1 MRKFERIKGSTADF
15 PQRATEKSAGYDIK
29 AYGTTVINP
38 MECKNIPTGLK
49 AAAVN
54 RNNLF
59 IICLL
64 IYCKSMNNII
74 LNKDEYLQLVAR
86 SSLYKK
92 YNCIIPGGFGV
103 IDADYYNNT
112 DNEGHFMIPLL
123 NLSNTPVFIP
133 FGERIAQGIFVK
145 YLKTNDDLPVLQVRK
160 GGFGSTDV

>member
-1 MRKFERIKGSTADF
+1 MRKFERIKGSTADL

-29 AYGTTVINP
+29 AYGATIINP
-38 MECKNIPTGLK
+38 MECNNIPTGLK
-49 AAAVN
+49 V
-54 RNNLF
+54 
-59 IICLL
+59 
-64 IYCKSMNNII
+64 K

>member
-1 MRKFERIKGSTADF
+1 
-15 PQRATEKSAGYDIK
+15 
-29 AYGTTVINP
+29 

-49 AAAVN
+49 V
-54 RNNLF
+54 
-59 IICLL
+59 
-64 IYCKSMNNII
+64 K

-86 SSLYKK
+86 SSLYRK

>member
-29 AYGTTVINP
+29 SYGATVINP
-38 MECKNIPTGLK
+38 MECKNIPTGL
-49 AAAVN
+49 
-54 RNNLF
+54 
-59 IICLL
+59 
-64 IYCKSMNNII
+64 
-74 LNKDEYLQLVAR
+74 KDEYLQLVAR

-103 IDADYYNNT
+103 IDADYYDNT

>member
-29 AYGTTVINP
+29 VYRATMINP

-49 AAAVN
+49 V
-54 RNNLF
+54 
-59 IICLL
+59 
-64 IYCKSMNNII
+64 K

-103 IDADYYNNT
+103 IDAFKYN
-112 DNEGHFMIPLL
+112 
-123 NLSNTPVFIP
+123 SC
-133 FGERIAQGIFVK
+133 
-145 YLKTNDDLPVLQVRK
+145 
-160 GGFGSTDV
+160 

>member
-49 AAAVN
+49 V
-54 RNNLF
+54 
-59 IICLL
+59 
-64 IYCKSMNNII
+64 K

-123 NLSNTPVFIP
+123 NLSNTLVFIP

-160 GGFGSTDV
+160 GRFGSTDV

>member
-1 MRKFERIKGSTADF
+1 MRKFERIKGSTADL

-29 AYGTTVINP
+29 SYGAIVINP

-49 AAAVN
+49 V
-54 RNNLF
+54 
-59 IICLL
+59 
-64 IYCKSMNNII
+64 K

-123 NLSNTPVFIP
+123 NLSNTPVPIP

-145 YLKTNDDLPVLQVRK
+145 YLKTDDDVPVLQVRK

>member
-49 AAAVN
+49 V
-54 RNNLF
+54 
-59 IICLL
+59 
-64 IYCKSMNNII
+64 K

-123 NLSNTPVFIP
+123 NLSNTLVFIP

>member
-1 MRKFERIKGSTADF
+1 MRKFERIKGSIADL

-29 AYGTTVINP
+29 AYGATVINP

-49 AAAVN
+49 V
-54 RNNLF
+54 
-59 IICLL
+59 
-64 IYCKSMNNII
+64 K

-123 NLSNTPVFIP
+123 NLSNTPVPIS

-145 YLKTNDDLPVLQVRK
+145 YLKTDDDVPVLQVRK

>member
-15 PQRATEKSAGYDIK
+15 PQRAT
-29 AYGTTVINP
+29 VINP

-49 AAAVN
+49 V
-54 RNNLF
+54 
-59 IICLL
+59 
-64 IYCKSMNNII
+64 K

>member
-1 MRKFERIKGSTADF
+1 MRKFERIKRSVADL

-49 AAAVN
+49 V
-54 RNNLF
+54 
-59 IICLL
+59 
-64 IYCKSMNNII
+64 K

>member
-1 MRKFERIKGSTADF
+1 MRKFERIKGSTANF

-29 AYGTTVINP
+29 AYVATVINP

-49 AAAVN
+49 V
-54 RNNLF
+54 
-59 IICLL
+59 
-64 IYCKSMNNII
+64 K

-112 DNEGHFMIPLL
+112 DMKVIL
-123 NLSNTPVFIP
+123 
-133 FGERIAQGIFVK
+133 
-145 YLKTNDDLPVLQVRK
+145 
-160 GGFGSTDV
+160 

>member
-29 AYGTTVINP
+29 AYVATMINP
-38 MECKNIPTGLK
+38 MEYKNIPTGLK
-49 AAAVN
+49 V
-54 RNNLF
+54 
-59 IICLL
+59 
-64 IYCKSMNNII
+64 K

-86 SSLYKK
+86 SSLYRK

-145 YLKTNDDLPVLQVRK
+145 YLKTDDDLPILQVRK

>member
-1 MRKFERIKGSTADF
+1 MRKFERIKESTADF

-29 AYGTTVINP
+29 AYVATVINP

-49 AAAVN
+49 V
-54 RNNLF
+54 
-59 IICLL
+59 
-64 IYCKSMNNII
+64 K

-123 NLSNTPVFIP
+123 NLSNTPVPIP

-145 YLKTNDDLPVLQVRK
+145 YLKTDDDVPVLQVRK

>member
-29 AYGTTVINP
+29 AYGATIINP

-49 AAAVN
+49 V
-54 RNNLF
+54 
-59 IICLL
+59 
-64 IYCKSMNNII
+64 K

-103 IDADYYNNT
+103 IDADYYDNT
-112 DNEGHFMIPLL
+112 DNEGHFMISLL
-123 NLSNTPVFIP
+123 NLSNVPVAIP

-145 YLKTNDDLPVLQVRK
+145 YLKTDDDVPVLQVRK

>member
-1 MRKFERIKGSTADF
+1 MKKFERIKGSTADL

-29 AYGTTVINP
+29 AYGATVINP

-49 AAAVN
+49 V
-54 RNNLF
+54 
-59 IICLL
+59 
-64 IYCKSMNNII
+64 K

-123 NLSNTPVFIP
+123 NLSNVPVAIP

-145 YLKTNDDLPVLQVRK
+145 YLKTDDDVPVLQIRK

>member
-29 AYGTTVINP
+29 AYVATMINP

-49 AAAVN
+49 V
-54 RNNLF
+54 
-59 IICLL
+59 
-64 IYCKSMNNII
+64 K

-86 SSLYKK
+86 SSLYRK
-92 YNCIIPGGFGV
+92 YNCIISGGFGV

-145 YLKTNDDLPVLQVRK
+145 YLKTDDDLPILQVRK